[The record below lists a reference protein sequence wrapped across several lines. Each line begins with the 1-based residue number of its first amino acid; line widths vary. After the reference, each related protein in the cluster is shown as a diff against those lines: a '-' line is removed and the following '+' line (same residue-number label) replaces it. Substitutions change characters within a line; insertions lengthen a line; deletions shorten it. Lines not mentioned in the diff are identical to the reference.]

1 MRVFLIFLCA
11 LAAFAAGCSWN
22 PDRDNKFDPNSRYY
36 VTPPV
41 RNHPPE
47 IPDLH
52 MITNCRARSNNYCAF
67 ELHGRLYDADNNILY
82 DSTAAYLDTIYL
94 GRPAFDPVS
103 GEFVIERTQ
112 DDFPS
117 QNLGDFVG
125 DTLWMTVVDD
135 SGAHARQWTVFH
147 APPNN
152 YPSVIYPKVPEPGG
166 GIDTVHSS
174 HPMLVWQPWNGEPVA
189 CHDTSGCTN
198 GCPYSVQ
205 IFFRDLYLVWDTT
218 DICATVDTIYVGDSL
233 RSSNLEPHLFYTWY
247 LTATDR
253 VGNHMTSKPGTIY
266 IELPIQPMTDM
277 AVRERQEQETAHE

>member
-1 MRVFLIFLCA
+1 MRVRLVFMCA
-11 LAAFAAGCSWN
+11 LVLAVSGCSWN
-22 PDRDNKFDPNSRYY
+22 PDRDNRFDPNSRYY

-41 RNHPPE
+41 RNHSPE
-47 IPDLH
+47 IRALH
-52 MITNCRARSNNYCAF
+52 MITNCRERSNNFCAF

-82 DSTAAYLDTIYL
+82 DSTATYLDTLFL

-112 DDFPS
+112 DDFPG
-117 QNLGDFVG
+117 QDLAQYIG

-147 APPNN
+147 APADNFPHA
-152 YPSVIYPKVPEPGG
+152 IYPRPADPS
-166 GIDTVHSS
+166 IDTVRTS
-174 HPMLVWQPWNGEPVA
+174 HPMLVWQRWNGEPAA
-189 CHDTSGCTN
+189 CRDTSQCRD

-218 DICATVDTIYVGDSL
+218 DVCATVDTIYVGDSL
-233 RSSNLEPHLFYTWY
+233 RSSNLEPNIFYTWY

-253 VGNHMTSKPGTIY
+253 VGNLMTSKPGTIY
-266 IELPIQPMTDM
+266 ILLPTGQMSDM
-277 AVRERQEQETAHE
+277 VARERQVQETAHER